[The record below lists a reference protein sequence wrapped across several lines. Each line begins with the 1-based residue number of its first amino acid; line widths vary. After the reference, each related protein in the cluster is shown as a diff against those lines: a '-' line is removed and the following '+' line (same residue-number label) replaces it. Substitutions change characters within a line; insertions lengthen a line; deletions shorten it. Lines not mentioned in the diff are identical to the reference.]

1 VDGNVAIGVLL
12 EIMMRTADLVF
23 LGALV
28 LPFLLIAGAM
38 FRMRGRRALYATLT
52 VLLPLPFVVA
62 IGGWLVRELSRQ
74 PWIIQGVL
82 RVDDV
87 TSDQSSRAVLAS
99 LVLLVG
105 LMVTLAVLDWWVL
118 GRLARAGTG
127 RLVLGAE
134 AGDVLRDDG
143 ASADV
148 LLRFGAVPAGGVA
161 GATGASGAADAP
173 GDEPEPEAAR

>member
-1 VDGNVAIGVLL
+1 
-12 EIMMRTADLVF
+12 
-23 LGALV
+23 
-28 LPFLLIAGAM
+28 
-38 FRMRGRRALYATLT
+38 
-52 VLLPLPFVVA
+52 
-62 IGGWLVRELSRQ
+62 
-74 PWIIQGVL
+74 
-82 RVDDV
+82 
-87 TSDQSSRAVLAS
+87 VLAS

-118 GRLARAGTG
+118 GRLARAGTD

-148 LLRFGAVPAGGVA
+148 LLRFGVVAAVS
-161 GATGASGAADAP
+161 ASGVVEAP

>member
-1 VDGNVAIGVLL
+1 
-12 EIMMRTADLVF
+12 
-23 LGALV
+23 
-28 LPFLLIAGAM
+28 
-38 FRMRGRRALYATLT
+38 
-52 VLLPLPFVVA
+52 
-62 IGGWLVRELSRQ
+62 
-74 PWIIQGVL
+74 VL